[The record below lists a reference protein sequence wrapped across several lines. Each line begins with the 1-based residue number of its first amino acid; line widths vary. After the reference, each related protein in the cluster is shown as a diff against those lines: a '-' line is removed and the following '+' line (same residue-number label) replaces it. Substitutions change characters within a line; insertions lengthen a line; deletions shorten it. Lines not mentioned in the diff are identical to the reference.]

1 MLKSEGYMMFRGIM
15 RITTNND
22 EIFGTWL
29 FRPDTDC
36 WYCRGWSYPKSICY
50 VLEDEDAKNYKD

>member
-1 MLKSEGYMMFRGIM
+1 MMFRGVM

-50 VLEDEDAKNYKD
+50 VLEDEDAIKLYGKKE